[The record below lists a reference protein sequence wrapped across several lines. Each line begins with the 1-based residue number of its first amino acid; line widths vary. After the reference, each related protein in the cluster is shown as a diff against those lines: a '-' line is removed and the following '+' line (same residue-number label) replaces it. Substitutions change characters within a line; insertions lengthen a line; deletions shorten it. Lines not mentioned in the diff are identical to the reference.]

1 MHQFREGFHRQ
12 VSVYLRLA
20 LFAGFFASVTDR
32 FGLWGASGAA
42 NVAWGNFRDFGAYT
56 ARLNPWAPSWLIP
69 PIVWF
74 VTVAE
79 IALSLAL
86 LLGIFT
92 RAAAFF
98 SGVLILLFGLGMTIG
113 TGVKSALNASV
124 FAASA
129 AAFALATMA
138 DLPLSLDRAVRK
150 HGRTDRSPG
159 AASFRGDIKRPAES
173 TGSSD
178 R

>member
-32 FGLWGASGAA
+32 LGLWSPSGTA
-42 NVAWGNFRDFGAYT
+42 NVAWGNFQHFAAYT
-56 ARLNPWAPSWLIP
+56 ARLNPWAPSWLVP

-79 IALSLAL
+79 IALGLAL

-92 RAAAFF
+92 RAAALC

-138 DLPLSLDRAVRK
+138 DLPLSLDRAARI
-150 HGRTDRSPG
+150 HRRTDPSPG
-159 AASFRGDIKRPAES
+159 AASFPGDMERPDES
-173 TGSSD
+173 AGSSD